1 MSPSAVAFAPSLA
14 SSASVRTADFSASR
28 ARSASGRATSVS
40 VLRSISFTRRSC
52 SPIARSAAAAARCTF
67 GSLRSSSARSV
78 LTPSSSR
85 TFIWYASRSCTSFAS
100 ASAARRA
107 RSCDAAACAS
117 AYRRESALIP
127 EEAGGGGLFMMR
139 TSALIAPASATAVW
153 CVARSSACDSIT
165 VSAWHASFSAANTP
179 AASPKTGLTS
189 SKTRETPAILS
200 GSKSTCTSVSAAE
213 ASTSVP
219 TWSGSCLEMSTTVR
233 ASRLS
238 AASVSSATRRNSA
251 RRAPSNAF
259 ACSGTRPISSR
270 SFSTFAVM
278 FSRTCSCTSSAMS
291 ALATARRALLS
302 PGSSMAR
309 RKPSTTPGSARTF
322 RFAASSR
329 RASRASASAT
339 RRGISGAHS
348 WMRGAQRALR
358 TSSVCHGC
366 CSARASLE
374 RWLRPSDDTSVFT
387 ALPKISRARS
397 ASSASSSTR
406 SFGSGWKSWL
416 KMSIACTSS
425 ATSATAATCGWGCFM
440 MSSSSLIMA
449 PKRFLCSDTLVD
461 CSFCF
466 AAARSADPGAG
477 LSWFVV
483 WIPAAFA
490 LRLRRVSPP
499 AEAPRCFSVLSI
511 SSARPS
517 ASRRARSVSESR
529 ALSFRLSVKRSGSSL
544 GSPRAKPRARVH
556 AARGTET
563 RRDRRD
569 GRDSSAARLEAAS
582 PRKEPPRAR
591 KSDAERVARSSHSRM

>member
-1 MSPSAVAFAPSLA
+1 M
-14 SSASVRTADFSASR
+14 
-28 ARSASGRATSVS
+28 
-40 VLRSISFTRRSC
+40 
-52 SPIARSAAAAARCTF
+52 
-67 GSLRSSSARSV
+67 
-78 LTPSSSR
+78 
-85 TFIWYASRSCTSFAS
+85 
-100 ASAARRA
+100 
-107 RSCDAAACAS
+107 
-117 AYRRESALIP
+117 
-127 EEAGGGGLFMMR
+127 
-139 TSALIAPASATAVW
+139 
-153 CVARSSACDSIT
+153 
-165 VSAWHASFSAANTP
+165 
-179 AASPKTGLTS
+179 
-189 SKTRETPAILS
+189 
-200 GSKSTCTSVSAAE
+200 
-213 ASTSVP
+213 SVP
-219 TWSGSCLEMSTTVR
+219 TWSGSCLEMSTSVR

-259 ACSGTRPISSR
+259 ACSGMRLISSR

-278 FSRTCSCTSSAMS
+278 FPRTSSCTSSAMS

-302 PGSSMAR
+302 PRSSMWR
-309 RKPSTTPGSARTF
+309 RKPCTTPGSARTF

-348 WMRGAQRALR
+348 WMRGAQRAPR
-358 TSSVCHGC
+358 ISSVCHGC
-366 CSARASLE
+366 CSARAILE

-416 KMSIACTSS
+416 KMSIDCTSS
-425 ATSATAATCGWGCFM
+425 ATSVTAATCGLGCFM

-449 PKRFLCSDTLVD
+449 PKRSPR
-461 CSFCF
+461 SFCF

-544 GSPRAKPRARVH
+544 GSPRSETTRARPRRARDRNETRPPGRTRFVGRE
-556 AARGTET
+556 ARGCFP
-563 RRDRRD
+563 
-569 GRDSSAARLEAAS
+569 S
-582 PRKEPPRAR
+582 
-591 KSDAERVARSSHSRM
+591 ERTPSRSQE